1 MESFHALY
9 VIQTNL
15 ALKKTTETWWTLKN
29 ALKNCIIL
37 NDILKGTF
45 LCKEEEQ
52 KDTFFFYWEEKKLAH
67 EGKKT
72 ARIYYGSRN
81 ISFCRWDLISFPGT
95 PNTSLEWW

>member
-1 MESFHALY
+1 MEIFHALY

-15 ALKKTTETWWTLKN
+15 ALKENNRNLMNVKKCFEN
-29 ALKNCIIL
+29 MIIFLL

-52 KDTFFFYWEEKKLAH
+52 KDTKRGEKLAH

-72 ARIYYGSRN
+72 ARSYYGSRN
-81 ISFCRWDLISFPGT
+81 ISF
-95 PNTSLEWW
+95 